1 MMPDISRILYTIPA
15 IIIGFTVHEFFH
27 AFAAYKL
34 GDTTAKEQGRLT
46 LNPIKHIDLIGF
58 LFILF
63 AGFGWAKPVQFS
75 PQNLKN
81 PRRDRGFIALAGPV
95 SNFILGI
102 IFILIVRLM
111 ISVTPEHLNSIM
123 RFFSSEKIGDIFMV
137 LFQLCINAA
146 YINFGLAIFNMLPI
160 PPLDGSH
167 VFFSGLNLSY
177 ETEMK
182 ISRIGMPLLFIII
195 ILQNATDITILPI
208 GRMVDDLVSLFL
220 R

>member
-1 MMPDISRILYTIPA
+1 MPDISRILYTIPA
-15 IIIGFTVHEFFH
+15 ILIGFTVHEFFH
-27 AFAAYKL
+27 AFVAYKL
-34 GDTTAKEQGRLT
+34 GDSTAKSQGRLT

-58 LFILF
+58 VFIIF

-75 PQNLKN
+75 PENLKN
-81 PRRDRGFIALAGPV
+81 PRKDRGFIALAGPL
-95 SNFILGI
+95 SNFVLGI
-102 IFILIVRLM
+102 VFILICKLM
-111 ISVTPEHLNSIM
+111 I
-123 RFFSSEKIGDIFMV
+123 FFSAEFSHSSFMSIYLV

-182 ISRIGMPLLFIII
+182 LTRIGMPLLFMIII
-195 ILQNATDITILPI
+195 IQNTAHITILPI
-208 GRMVDDLVSLFL
+208 GRIVDDLVSLL
-220 R
+220 LG

>member
-1 MMPDISRILYTIPA
+1 MEILNRILYSIPA
-15 IIIGFTVHEFFH
+15 ILIGLTVHEFFH
-27 AFAAYKL
+27 AFTAYKL
-34 GDTTAKEQGRLT
+34 GDMTAKNQGRLT
-46 LNPIKHIDLIGF
+46 LNPLKHIDPIGF

-75 PQNLKN
+75 PEQLKN

-95 SNFILGI
+95 SNLILGI
-102 IFILIVRLM
+102 IFVLICKLM
-111 ISVTPEHLNSIM
+111 LFYLRPEHYGSIY
-123 RFFSSEKIGDIFMV
+123 IV

-146 YINFGLAIFNMLPI
+146 YINFGLAVFNMIPL

-177 ETEMK
+177 ETELR

-195 ILQNATDITILPI
+195 ILQNTTDITILPI
-208 GRMVDDLVSLFL
+208 GRIVDDMVSLFL
-220 R
+220 G

>member
-1 MMPDISRILYTIPA
+1 MQEISRILYTIPA
-15 IIIGFTVHEFFH
+15 ILIGFTVHEFFH

-34 GDTTAKEQGRLT
+34 GDTTAKSQGRLT

-58 LFILF
+58 VFIIF

-81 PRRDRGFIALAGPV
+81 PKRDRGFIALAGPV
-95 SNFILGI
+95 SNFVLGI
-102 IFILIVRLM
+102 IFVLICKLM
-111 ISVTPEHLNSIM
+111 IFYPPEIANSSFI
-123 RFFSSEKIGDIFMV
+123 SIYQI
-137 LFQLCINAA
+137 LFQLCINSA

-182 ISRIGMPLLFIII
+182 ITRIGMPLLFIII
-195 ILQNATDITILPI
+195 ILQNSTNITILPI
-208 GRMVDDLVSLFL
+208 GQIVDDLVSLFL
-220 R
+220 

>member
-1 MMPDISRILYTIPA
+1 MQQDISRMLYTIPA

-34 GDTTAKEQGRLT
+34 GDNTAKSKGRLT
-46 LNPIKHIDLIGF
+46 LNPFVHIDLIGF
-58 LFILF
+58 IFILF

-95 SNFILGI
+95 SNFVLGI
-102 IFILIVRLM
+102 IFIFICKLM
-111 ISVTPEHLNSIM
+111 IFLSPEM
-123 RFFSSEKIGDIFMV
+123 FSSIYMI
-137 LFQLCINAA
+137 LFRLFINAA
-146 YINFGLAIFNMLPI
+146 YINLGLAIFNMLPI

-182 ISRIGMPLLFIII
+182 ITRIGMPLLFIII
-195 ILQNATDITILPI
+195 IIQNTTDITILPI
-208 GRMVDDLVSLFL
+208 GRMIDDFVSLFL